1 MNEIVVHTDIKYIS
15 YLKTGKG
22 INTLNVLNY
31 IMLIPIYLL
40 VIIGIAV
47 GALTGI
53 TGASGVLVVVPTLL
67 YLGLNFKEAIGS
79 SLLVDI
85 ITTTTVTY
93 VYFLNKNIDV
103 KISLIMGLGAAIGA
117 QIGSSI
123 AFITPERELEI
134 AFTIFTAFMAY
145 VSFKRS
151 RNKFSVKKINLNKT
165 KYFLAFILSILIGM
179 VTGTLGASGG
189 IMFVAV
195 MMLLFSIDIKKMIG
209 TATLA
214 MLLSALSGASAYIIA
229 GKTDVIASLIIGL
242 TALVSGYLFARVAN
256 AMKSFMIYALL
267 GSVFTLVSITT
278 ILRIL

>member
-1 MNEIVVHTDIKYIS
+1 MFNKIYNNIKYIS

-85 ITTTTVTY
+85 ITTTIVTY

-256 AMKSFMIYALL
+256 AMKSSMIYALL

>member
-1 MNEIVVHTDIKYIS
+1 MFNKIYNNIKYIS

-256 AMKSFMIYALL
+256 AMKSSMIYALL
-267 GSVFTLVSITT
+267 GSVFALVSITT

>member
-1 MNEIVVHTDIKYIS
+1 MFNKIYNNIKYIS

-256 AMKSFMIYALL
+256 AMKSSMIYALL

>member
-1 MNEIVVHTDIKYIS
+1 
-15 YLKTGKG
+15 
-22 INTLNVLNY
+22 
-31 IMLIPIYLL
+31 MLIPIYLL

-93 VYFLNKNIDV
+93 SVEIVSSLDV

-256 AMKSFMIYALL
+256 AMKSSMIYALL

>member
-1 MNEIVVHTDIKYIS
+1 MFNKIYNNIKHIS
-15 YLKTGKG
+15 YLKSGKG

-40 VIIGIAV
+40 IIIGIAV

-79 SLLVDI
+79 SLLVDV

-93 VYFLNKNIDV
+93 VYFLNKNIDM

-134 AFTIFTAFMAY
+134 AFTIFTAYMAY

-214 MLLSALSGASAYIIA
+214 MLLSALSGVSAYIIA

-242 TALVSGYLFARVAN
+242 TALISGYLFARVAN
-256 AMKSFMIYALL
+256 AMKPSIIYALL

>member
-1 MNEIVVHTDIKYIS
+1 MFNKIYNNIKYIS

-256 AMKSFMIYALL
+256 AMKSSMIYAFL

>member
-1 MNEIVVHTDIKYIS
+1 MFNKIYNNIKHIS
-15 YLKTGKG
+15 YLKSGKG
-22 INTLNVLNY
+22 INTLSVLNY

-40 VIIGIAV
+40 IIIGIAV

-79 SLLVDI
+79 SLLVDV

-93 VYFLNKNIDV
+93 VYFLNKNIDM

-134 AFTIFTAFMAY
+134 AFTIFTAYMAY

-214 MLLSALSGASAYIIA
+214 MLLSALSGVSAYIIA

-242 TALVSGYLFARVAN
+242 TALISGYLFARVAN
-256 AMKSFMIYALL
+256 AMKSSIIYALL

>member
-1 MNEIVVHTDIKYIS
+1 MFNKIYNNIKYIS
-15 YLKTGKG
+15 YLKSGKG

-40 VIIGIAV
+40 IIIGIAV

-79 SLLVDI
+79 SLLVDV

-93 VYFLNKNIDV
+93 VYFLNKNIDM

-134 AFTIFTAFMAY
+134 AFTIFTAYMAY

-214 MLLSALSGASAYIIA
+214 MLLSALSGVSAYIIA

-242 TALVSGYLFARVAN
+242 TALISGYLFARVAN
-256 AMKSFMIYALL
+256 AMKSSIIYALL

>member
-1 MNEIVVHTDIKYIS
+1 MFNKIYNNIKYIS

-40 VIIGIAV
+40 VIIGISV

-53 TGASGVLVVVPTLL
+53 TGARGVLVVVPTLL

-103 KISLIMGLGAAIGA
+103 KISLIMGLGAAIGT

-123 AFITPERELEI
+123 AFITPER
-134 AFTIFTAFMAY
+134 T
-145 VSFKRS
+145 
-151 RNKFSVKKINLNKT
+151 
-165 KYFLAFILSILIGM
+165 
-179 VTGTLGASGG
+179 
-189 IMFVAV
+189 
-195 MMLLFSIDIKKMIG
+195 
-209 TATLA
+209 
-214 MLLSALSGASAYIIA
+214 
-229 GKTDVIASLIIGL
+229 
-242 TALVSGYLFARVAN
+242 
-256 AMKSFMIYALL
+256 
-267 GSVFTLVSITT
+267 
-278 ILRIL
+278 

>member
-1 MNEIVVHTDIKYIS
+1 MFNKIYNNIKYIS

-103 KISLIMGLGAAIGA
+103 KISLFFE
-117 QIGSSI
+117 SSI
-123 AFITPERELEI
+123 QSGILNILRC
-134 AFTIFTAFMAY
+134 
-145 VSFKRS
+145 
-151 RNKFSVKKINLNKT
+151 NLNELYLT
-165 KYFLAFILSILIGM
+165 YSIVEVN
-179 VTGTLGASGG
+179 VT
-189 IMFVAV
+189 INH
-195 MMLLFSIDIKKMIG
+195 
-209 TATLA
+209 
-214 MLLSALSGASAYIIA
+214 Y
-229 GKTDVIASLIIGL
+229 
-242 TALVSGYLFARVAN
+242 
-256 AMKSFMIYALL
+256 
-267 GSVFTLVSITT
+267 
-278 ILRIL
+278 

>member
-1 MNEIVVHTDIKYIS
+1 MFNKIYNNIKYIS

-209 TATLA
+209 TATLT

-256 AMKSFMIYALL
+256 AMKSSMIYALL